1 MKGYL
6 FVKVL
11 GLIFVLL
18 LFQKVTL
25 ELQPLRGQAVLDY
38 GGGMMYGGGF

>member
-11 GLIFVLL
+11 GLIFVLF
-18 LFQKVTL
+18 LFQKVAL
-25 ELQPLRGQAVLDY
+25 ELQPLRCQAVLDY
-38 GGGMMYGGGF
+38 GGGVMFGVVF